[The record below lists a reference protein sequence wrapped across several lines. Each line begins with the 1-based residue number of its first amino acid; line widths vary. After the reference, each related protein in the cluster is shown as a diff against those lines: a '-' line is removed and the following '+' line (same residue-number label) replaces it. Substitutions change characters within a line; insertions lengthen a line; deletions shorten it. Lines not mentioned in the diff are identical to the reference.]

1 MGRNADY
8 MLADDES
15 LVRNDTPSW
24 GSKPILE
31 SPNRDLPDPD
41 ELRYQEDGADPE
53 VYEEPLPK
61 RRRCYGRK
69 NHDSKVRRIS
79 LQELE
84 GRRGSKHGE
93 MPDDA
98 QSDSS
103 QRRIGHANPK
113 PRKKKKQSRRLPVD
127 ELALVSERINA
138 PDLEVDDG
146 QSPIYTPN

>member
-1 MGRNADY
+1 
-8 MLADDES
+8 
-15 LVRNDTPSW
+15 
-24 GSKPILE
+24 
-31 SPNRDLPDPD
+31 
-41 ELRYQEDGADPE
+41 
-53 VYEEPLPK
+53 
-61 RRRCYGRK
+61 
-69 NHDSKVRRIS
+69 
-79 LQELE
+79 
-84 GRRGSKHGE
+84 